1 MNKALFTTIGFLLF
15 ILGFVSIVLS
25 MIGVQLSFL
34 TWLDEPGRLFGFVAR
49 LGMILLGIVLVALSQ
64 TNWER
69 ERQESSS

>member
-34 TWLDEPGRLFGFVAR
+34 TWLDGPGRLFGFVAR
-49 LGMILLGIVLVALSQ
+49 IGMILLGVVLVALSQ